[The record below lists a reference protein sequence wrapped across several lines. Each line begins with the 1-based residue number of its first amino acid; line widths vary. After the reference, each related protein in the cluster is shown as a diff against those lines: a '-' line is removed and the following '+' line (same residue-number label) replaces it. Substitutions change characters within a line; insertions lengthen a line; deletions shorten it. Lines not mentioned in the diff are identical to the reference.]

1 MRRITLILVALLAST
16 TSLLAHDMW
25 IDPTSFVPDV
35 GKIVGVRL
43 RVGQD
48 LLGDPLP
55 RDPALIDRFVVIDPA
70 GRRDIIGRDG
80 ADPAGL
86 LRVSSP
92 GLMVLGY
99 QSLPSA
105 VTLPPEKFN
114 QYLKEE
120 GLEEI
125 LALRAARR
133 QTQSEGRE
141 AFARCARSLLL
152 AGAASASQH
161 DQPLGFTLE
170 LLAERNPYLL
180 AAGDELP
187 LRLTYQTRP
196 LAGALVVAINR
207 RNPSAKVSAR
217 SDADGRVRLR
227 LSDSGVWLVKSVH
240 MVSAPAGSKTDW
252 MSYWASL
259 TLELGETR

>member
-1 MRRITLILVALLAST
+1 MHRVAIIIVALLAST
-16 TSLLAHDMW
+16 ASLLAHDMW
-25 IDPTSFVPDV
+25 IDPTAFTPEV
-35 GKIVGVRL
+35 GKIIGVRL

-55 RDPALIDRFVVIDPA
+55 RDPALIERFVVADA
-70 GRRDIIGRDG
+70 SGQRDIVGRDG

-99 QSLPSA
+99 QSRPST

-125 LALRAARR
+125 LALRAARK
-133 QTQSEGRE
+133 QSEWEGHE

-152 AGAASASQH
+152 AGPASVAQR
-161 DQPLGFTLE
+161 DQSLGFTLE
-170 LLAERNPYLL
+170 LVAERNPYLL

-187 LRLTYQTRP
+187 LRLTYQTKP
-196 LAGALVVAINR
+196 VAGALVTAINR
-207 RNPSAKVSAR
+207 RNPSAKISAR

-227 LSDSGVWLVKSVH
+227 LGDSGVWLIKSVH
-240 MVSAPAGSKTDW
+240 MIPAPAG
-252 MSYWASL
+252 
-259 TLELGETR
+259 